1 MNETDPIL
9 ELQLWQQ
16 LQTVRVNREFV
27 NVFTNTR
34 EMGQCKQR
42 TFTGGAVNVLLVSFT
57 DISSPAVRRT
67 RGART
72 EKSC

>member
-1 MNETDPIL
+1 MKQIPFLSSSFGSSYRLLVLIK
-9 ELQLWQQ
+9 
-16 LQTVRVNREFV
+16 FF
-27 NVFTNTR
+27 NVFTNTS

-42 TFTGGAVNVLLVSFT
+42 MFTGGGVNILLVSFT
-57 DISSPAVRRT
+57 DISSPAVRRM